1 MPVYAALCRERC
13 GGQGYLSCNRFGELI
28 GFAHA
33 GMTAEGDNRWGGG
46 SLKGHPGLST
56 CPFVPGVGHCAIG
69 CSVLSLLS
77 AATLDVGPLHRRSM
91 PKLSLSGVW
100 CGERV
105 PLPALPATSVLFY
118 LESLANTQCHKYH
131 TVQGQLSI
139 GLCGLSP
146 CEVLHVPCFVVWPR
160 CWPGG

>member
-56 CPFVPGVGHCAIG
+56 CPFVPGVGTLCHWLLCAVA
-69 CSVLSLLS
+69 SVG
-77 AATLDVGPLHRRSM
+77 AYP
-91 PKLSLSGVW
+91 
-100 CGERV
+100 
-105 PLPALPATSVLFY
+105 
-118 LESLANTQCHKYH
+118 
-131 TVQGQLSI
+131 
-139 GLCGLSP
+139 
-146 CEVLHVPCFVVWPR
+146 
-160 CWPGG
+160 